1 MLNLDYNTQLPNVIL
16 KEYGRNIQKLVAYIV
31 KIEDRE
37 ERNRFAYNLIELM
50 RQINPNTRDSQD
62 TQNKLWDDLYIMSRF
77 SLDVDS
83 PYPMPEKESIGKKP
97 KPMAYTT
104 HEISFRHYGRN
115 VELLIARIFETE
127 DQEEHYDGLVK
138 IGKLMK
144 SLYLTWNKDSV
155 QDEIILKHME
165 KLANRDIDPELRE
178 RLVKENALE
187 LARKERKN
195 IPTPKINKKKRKGK

>member
-1 MLNLDYNTQLPNVIL
+1 
-16 KEYGRNIQKLVAYIV
+16 
-31 KIEDRE
+31 
-37 ERNRFAYNLIELM
+37 
-50 RQINPNTRDSQD
+50 
-62 TQNKLWDDLYIMSRF
+62 
-77 SLDVDS
+77 
-83 PYPMPEKESIGKKP
+83 
-97 KPMAYTT
+97 
-104 HEISFRHYGRN
+104 